1 MNIKEFAKSI
11 GISTQAVYQRI
22 KGAGIALDSL
32 KEPGTQDLSEDGKK
46 QLAQLFAKQ
55 QTTNDGLQKSLQKSL
70 QTENEFLKQRCADL
84 EADRDR
90 WQRAAEQA
98 QQLAAQAQALSL
110 ARLPAPRRSLLD
122 WLRRKQG

>member
-46 QLAQLFAKQ
+46 QLAQLFTKQ
-55 QTTNDGLQKSLQKSL
+55 QTTNDDLQKSL

-84 EADRDR
+84 EAARDR

>member
-46 QLAQLFAKQ
+46 QLAQLFTKQ
-55 QTTNDGLQKSLQKSL
+55 QTTNDDLQKSL

>member
-1 MNIKEFAKSI
+1 MNIKEFAKSL

-32 KEPGTQDLSEDGKK
+32 KEPGTQDLSEYGKK
-46 QLAQLFAKQ
+46 QLAQLFTKQ
-55 QTTNDGLQKSLQKSL
+55 QTTNDDLQKSL

-122 WLRRKQG
+122 WLRQKQG

>member
-46 QLAQLFAKQ
+46 QLAQLFTKQ
-55 QTTNDGLQKSLQKSL
+55 QTTNDGLQKSL